1 MSEFMRS
8 RPFQTIEDE
17 LGMKLATLT
26 QGLFF
31 SLDTD
36 VIHGSQPC
44 YSCSGR
50 KTDDWLNFHSGQL
63 TAAWWCLSR
72 GDDGSS

>member
-1 MSEFMRS
+1 MRS

-31 SLDTD
+31 LPLHRCDTWFPALLLLFREED
-36 VIHGSQPC
+36 
-44 YSCSGR
+44 R
-50 KTDDWLNFHSGQL
+50 
-63 TAAWWCLSR
+63 
-72 GDDGSS
+72 